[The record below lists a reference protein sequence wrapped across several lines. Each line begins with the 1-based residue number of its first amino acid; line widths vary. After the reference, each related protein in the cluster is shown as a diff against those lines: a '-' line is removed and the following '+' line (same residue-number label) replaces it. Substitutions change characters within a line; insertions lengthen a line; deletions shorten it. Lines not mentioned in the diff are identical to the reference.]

1 MIEKVIIAQN
11 RKKYKKKVRIVQ
23 NSKKYEKVRIL
34 QNRKEYG
41 RKGQNSI
48 EQKGMKY
55 KYLRVKQNRQG
66 CNTLEWDRT
75 QKNRIRK
82 KNVVEV
88 IRIKRNKR

>member
-1 MIEKVIIAQN
+1 
-11 RKKYKKKVRIVQ
+11 
-23 NSKKYEKVRIL
+23 
-34 QNRKEYG
+34 
-41 RKGQNSI
+41 
-48 EQKGMKY
+48 MKY

-82 KNVVEV
+82 KNMVEV

>member
-1 MIEKVIIAQN
+1 MIKRLEQHRIEKNIKE
-11 RKKYKKKVRIVQ
+11 RVRIVQ
-23 NSKKYEKVRIL
+23 NRKKYEKVRTL

-55 KYLRVKQNRQG
+55 KYLRVKQNRHG

-75 QKNRIRK
+75 KKNRTRK
-82 KNVVEV
+82 KNRVEV
-88 IRIKRNKR
+88 IRIERNKR

>member
-34 QNRKEYG
+34 QNRKECG

-48 EQKGMKY
+48 EQKGRKY

-82 KNVVEV
+82 KNMVEV
-88 IRIKRNKR
+88 IRIERNKR

>member
-1 MIEKVIIAQN
+1 MKRNIKE
-11 RKKYKKKVRIVQ
+11 KVRIVQ

-82 KNVVEV
+82 KNMVDV
-88 IRIKRNKR
+88 I